1 MSILKCCL
9 QGESVMSDETL
20 TGIEEPSTPH
30 LLNLEED
37 EERPDST
44 ARNTARSTLERYCQ
58 HGLWL
63 PDMAS

>member
-20 TGIEEPSTPH
+20 TGNEEPNTPY
-30 LLNLEED
+30 LLNLEDD

-58 HGLWL
+58 HDLWL
-63 PDMAS
+63 PDIA